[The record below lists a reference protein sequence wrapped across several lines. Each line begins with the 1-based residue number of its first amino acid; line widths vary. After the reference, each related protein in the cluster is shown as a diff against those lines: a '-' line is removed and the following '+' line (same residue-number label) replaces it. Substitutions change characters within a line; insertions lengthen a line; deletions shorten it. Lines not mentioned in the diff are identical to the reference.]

1 MLHWTLLFIAGMFE
15 IAGVWTMKKLIDT
28 KNKIYILYLVVV
40 FAGSFTCLSI
50 AMQQISMGVAY
61 AIWTGIGAAGG
72 VIVGIVFF
80 KEDKSFLKIFCVCVI
95 IASSIG
101 LKWLS

>member
-1 MLHWTLLFIAGMFE
+1 MLSWILLFIAGVFE

-28 KNKIYILYLVVV
+28 KNKIYILCLALI

-50 AMQQISMGVAY
+50 AMQEISMGVAY

-72 VIVGIVFF
+72 VLVGIVFF
-80 KEDKSFLKIFCVCVI
+80 KEDKSFLKLFYVCVI
-95 IASSIG
+95 ITSSVG
-101 LKWLS
+101 LKALG